1 MPLRSSTQTSE
12 VEEGSTQLDM
22 LLLKASVEAGREGR
36 LNIGKLANWNQLPQP
51 GKRAT
56 AWWHWWE

>member
-36 LNIGKLANWNQLPQP
+36 LNIGKLENWNQLPQP

-56 AWWHWWE
+56 AW